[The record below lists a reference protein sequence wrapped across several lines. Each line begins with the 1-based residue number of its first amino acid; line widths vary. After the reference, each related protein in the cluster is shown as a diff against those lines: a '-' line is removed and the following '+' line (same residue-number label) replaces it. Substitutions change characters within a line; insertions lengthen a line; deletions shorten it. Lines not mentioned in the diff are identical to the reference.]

1 MEKVWAARA
10 GLGYVARNGC
20 LVTPEF
26 GSWVVLAAMV
36 LDKAVEAEAY
46 GPGPTEE
53 RCGRCRLC
61 VDACPTEALDG
72 EGRVDARRCLSYQTI
87 ENTGPAPAELR
98 AAFEGTVFGC
108 DACQD
113 VCPLNQAP
121 VLTQDARFAPRP
133 VAGLDARA
141 LAALTRAAYEALVP
155 GTALARAG
163 FDGLRRNAA
172 YALGAA
178 RDAGARQVLEALRT
192 DASPRVARS
201 GALGPQPAGSVTRPP
216 RAPGGVEGTVV
227 ALMSVHVL
235 LSALTYLAAKRGVQE
250 LPPLTLL
257 VWRLLVSAGTFAA
270 LLVFFPGH
278 RFPPRGVLGRVALLG
293 LLSGPCNQALFLV
306 AMQHT
311 TAAHGALIFSL
322 TPLGVYLVELAR
334 GRERPRWTA
343 TLGIAV
349 ALAGVLLLLL
359 ARGVTALVRTLPRR
373 HPALGLAVGVGV
385 LHHRGPRVGGP
396 GGSASDER
404 LVQHCRGALAA
415 SADALCAP
423 ARARLRRVASG
434 QGRRLVPGARELGA
448 LLRHLVCGAGP
459 DGRLQGGRLQ

>member
-1 MEKVWAARA
+1 VSSFGAARVRTLALEAGFHLVGFARAEALPPRMLLDWLEAGMAADMDWMAERVADRLDPRRLLPGAQTVVALACNYFHQAAWAEASPVALYAQGRDYHATLHDRLRTLRRHLRSEFPGLGDFGSVDHSPLMEKVWAARA

-36 LDKAVEAEAY
+36 LDQAVEAEAY

-98 AAFEGTVFGC
+98 SAFEGTVFGC

-133 VAGLDARA
+133 VAGLNARA

-178 RDAGARQVLEALRT
+178 RDAGARQVLEQLRT
-192 DASPRVARS
+192 DASPHVAEAACW
-201 GALGPQPAGSVTRPP
+201 ALS
-216 RAPGGVEGTVV
+216 
-227 ALMSVHVL
+227 
-235 LSALTYLAAKRGVQE
+235 
-250 LPPLTLL
+250 
-257 VWRLLVSAGTFAA
+257 
-270 LLVFFPGH
+270 
-278 RFPPRGVLGRVALLG
+278 
-293 LLSGPCNQALFLV
+293 
-306 AMQHT
+306 
-311 TAAHGALIFSL
+311 
-322 TPLGVYLVELAR
+322 
-334 GRERPRWTA
+334 
-343 TLGIAV
+343 
-349 ALAGVLLLLL
+349 
-359 ARGVTALVRTLPRR
+359 
-373 HPALGLAVGVGV
+373 
-385 LHHRGPRVGGP
+385 
-396 GGSASDER
+396 
-404 LVQHCRGALAA
+404 
-415 SADALCAP
+415 
-423 ARARLRRVASG
+423 
-434 QGRRLVPGARELGA
+434 
-448 LLRHLVCGAGP
+448 
-459 DGRLQGGRLQ
+459 RLQA